1 MPRNTPSVPSY
12 LAAQTKINQALVDG
26 VGGIQYTVQSPPG
39 VGRLIR
45 IPFYLTQGVNNFA
58 ALLNTG
64 ETPADVLTSIGA
76 AGATVAS
83 ASEPL
88 IAVGPPTTGNVT
100 NTATLFTP
108 QISWATLRVVGFEA
122 SVFGATL
129 PSAPVAQIGFAALK
143 IGGGAN
149 LFVHEDF
156 APADIYLDSQP
167 SLAGLRDY
175 PLLKSPNVAQVSVQ
189 SVGAT
194 GPLPAGSDPLI
205 FAANLICEILV
216 DDQYGAHIPSPAARP
231 GALVRQGGA
240 FVGR

>member
-1 MPRNTPSVPSY
+1 MPRNNPSVPSY
-12 LAAQTKINQALVDG
+12 LSAQTKINQAYVDG
-26 VGGIQYTVQSPPG
+26 VGGLQFTVQSPPG

-45 IPFYLTQGVNNFA
+45 IPFYLTSGTNNFA
-58 ALLNTG
+58 ALTSLGN
-64 ETPADVLTSIGA
+64 TPADVTTSLSA
-76 AGATVAS
+76 AGATIAS
-83 ASEPL
+83 STDPL
-88 IAVGPPTTGNVT
+88 ICAGPPTSGNVS

-122 SVFGATL
+122 SVTNAIL
-129 PSAPVAQIGFAALK
+129 PSAPVAQISFADLK

-189 SVGAT
+189 TVGAA
-194 GPLPAGSDPLI
+194 LSNRVI
-205 FAANLICEILV
+205 FSANMICEILV

>member
-1 MPRNTPSVPSY
+1 MARNTPKSPSY
-12 LAAQTKINQALVDG
+12 LATQTKINQALVDG
-26 VGGIQYTVQSPPG
+26 VGGIQFTVQSPPG

-45 IPFYLTQGVNNFA
+45 IPFYLLQGVNNFA
-58 ALLNTG
+58 ALTAVGN
-64 ETPADVLTSIGA
+64 TPAEVAASLGAAPGATIASSSDPLIAAGPPTGA
-76 AGATVAS
+76 AGA
-83 ASEPL
+83 
-88 IAVGPPTTGNVT
+88 G

-175 PLLKSPNVAQVSVQ
+175 PLLKSPNVAQVLVQ
-189 SVGAT
+189 NVGA
-194 GPLPAGSDPLI
+194 LASDVI
-205 FAANLICEILV
+205 TFGANLICEIVV
-216 DDQYGAHIPSPAARP
+216 DDQYGAHIPSPAGRP

-240 FVGR
+240 FVSR

>member
-1 MPRNTPSVPSY
+1 MARKNLPSVPSY
-12 LAAQTKINQALVDG
+12 LAAQTKINQALTDG
-26 VGGIQYTVQSPPG
+26 VGGIQFTVQSPPG

-45 IPFYLTQGVNNFA
+45 IPFYLTNGQNGFA
-58 ALLNTG
+58 ALTSTG
-64 ETPADVLTSIGA
+64 NSAAAVAASLAAGATIASSTDPLIAAGPPGA
-76 AGATVAS
+76 AGA
-83 ASEPL
+83 
-88 IAVGPPTTGNVT
+88 G

-108 QISWATLRVVGFEA
+108 QISWATLRLVGFEA
-122 SVFGATL
+122 SVFGATI
-129 PSAPVAQIGFAALK
+129 PSAPVAQLGFSDLK

-189 SVGAT
+189 NVGAV
-194 GPLPAGSDPLI
+194 ASDVVI

-240 FVGR
+240 FVSR

>member
-1 MPRNTPSVPSY
+1 MARNAPSVPSY
-12 LAAQTKINQALVDG
+12 LASQTKINQALVDG
-26 VGGIQYTVQSPPG
+26 IGGIQYTVQSPPG

-45 IPFYLTQGVNNFA
+45 IPFYLTSGVNNFA
-58 ALLNTG
+58 SLLNVG
-64 ETPADVLTSIGA
+64 ETPAQVVASLGA
-76 AGATVAS
+76 GTTVAS
-83 ASEPL
+83 ATEPL
-88 IAVGPPTTGNVT
+88 IAVGPPTAGNVT
-100 NTATLFTP
+100 ATATLFTP

-122 SVFGATL
+122 SVFGATI
-129 PSAPVAQIGFAALK
+129 PSAPVAQIGFSDLK

-189 SVGAT
+189 NVGA
-194 GPLPAGSDPLI
+194 AASDVLI

>member
-1 MPRNTPSVPSY
+1 MPRKNTQVPSY
-12 LAAQTKINQALVDG
+12 LAAQTRINQALTDG
-26 VGGIQYTVQSPPG
+26 VGGIQFTVQSPPG

-45 IPFYLTQGVNNFA
+45 IPFYLTQGTSGFA
-58 ALLNTG
+58 ALLASG
-64 ETPADVLTSIGA
+64 ETPAQVLASLTGA
-76 AGATVAS
+76 ATIGS
-83 ASEPL
+83 SSEPL
-88 IAVGPPTTGNVT
+88 IAAGPPGVAGAGF
-100 NTATLFTP
+100 TATLFTP

-122 SVFGATL
+122 SVAGATV
-129 PSAPVAQIGFAALK
+129 PSAPVAQLGFAALK

-175 PLLKSPNVAQVSVQ
+175 PLLKSPNVAQVLVQ
-189 SVGAT
+189 NVGAV
-194 GPLPAGSDPLI
+194 ASDILI
-205 FAANLICEILV
+205 FSANLICEILV

-240 FVGR
+240 FVSR

>member
-1 MPRNTPSVPSY
+1 MARKNLPSVPSY
-12 LAAQTKINQALVDG
+12 LAAQTKINQSLVDG
-26 VGGIQYTVQSPPG
+26 VGGIQFTVQSPPG

-45 IPFYLTQGVNNFA
+45 IPFYLTNATAGFA
-58 ALLNTG
+58 ALTSTG
-64 ETPADVLTSIGA
+64 DTAANVTAALAAGGIASSSDPLIVAAPPLA
-76 AGATVAS
+76 AGA
-83 ASEPL
+83 
-88 IAVGPPTTGNVT
+88 GF
-100 NTATLFTP
+100 TANLFTP
-108 QISWATLRVVGFEA
+108 QISWATLRLVGFEA

-129 PSAPVAQIGFAALK
+129 PSAPVAQLGFSDLK

-189 SVGAT
+189 NVGA
-194 GPLPAGSDPLI
+194 AASDVLI

>member
-1 MPRNTPSVPSY
+1 MARNTPKSPSY
-12 LAAQTKINQALVDG
+12 LATQTKINQALVDG
-26 VGGIQYTVQSPPG
+26 VGGIQFTVQSPPG

-45 IPFYLTQGVNNFA
+45 IPFYLTQGVIGFA
-58 ALLNTG
+58 ALTSTGNT
-64 ETPADVLTSIGA
+64 PLDVGLSLTVGPTI
-76 AGATVAS
+76 AS
-83 ASEPL
+83 SSDPL
-88 IAVGPPTTGNVT
+88 IAAGPPALAGAG

-108 QISWATLRVVGFEA
+108 QISWATLRVVGFES

-175 PLLKSPNVAQVSVQ
+175 PLLKSPNVAQVLVQ
-189 SVGAT
+189 NVGAV
-194 GPLPAGSDPLI
+194 ASDVI
-205 FAANLICEILV
+205 TFGANLICEIVV
-216 DDQYGAHIPSPAARP
+216 DDQYGAHIPSPAGRP

-240 FVGR
+240 FVSR

>member
-1 MPRNTPSVPSY
+1 MARKNLPSVPSY
-12 LAAQTKINQALVDG
+12 LAAQTKINQALTDG
-26 VGGIQYTVQSPPG
+26 VGGIQFTVQSPPG

-45 IPFYLTQGVNNFA
+45 IPFYLTNGQDGFA
-58 ALLNTG
+58 ALTSTGNT
-64 ETPADVLTSIGA
+64 A
-76 AGATVAS
+76 AAVAASLAGGATIAS
-83 ASEPL
+83 TTDPL
-88 IAVGPPTTGNVT
+88 IAVGPPGAAGAGF
-100 NTATLFTP
+100 TATLFTP
-108 QISWATLRVVGFEA
+108 QISWATLRLVGFEA
-122 SVFGATL
+122 SVFGATI
-129 PSAPVAQIGFAALK
+129 PSAPVAQLGFSGLK

-189 SVGAT
+189 NVGA
-194 GPLPAGSDPLI
+194 AASDVII
-205 FAANLICEILV
+205 FSANLICEILV

-240 FVGR
+240 FVSR

>member
-1 MPRNTPSVPSY
+1 MARKNLPSVPSY
-12 LAAQTKINQALVDG
+12 LAAQTKINQSLVDG
-26 VGGIQYTVQSPPG
+26 VGGIQFTVQSPPG

-45 IPFYLTQGVNNFA
+45 IPFYLTNATTGFA
-58 ALLNTG
+58 ALTSTG
-64 ETPADVLTSIGA
+64 NTPAAVA
-76 AGATVAS
+76 AALLAGGIAS
-83 ASEPL
+83 SSDPL
-88 IAVGPPTTGNVT
+88 IAAGPPVPGPGAGT
-100 NTATLFTP
+100 TATLFTP
-108 QISWATLRVVGFEA
+108 QISWATLRLVGFEA

-129 PSAPVAQIGFAALK
+129 PSAPVAQLGFSDLK

-189 SVGAT
+189 NVGA
-194 GPLPAGSDPLI
+194 AASDRLI

>member
-1 MPRNTPSVPSY
+1 MARKNLPSVPSY
-12 LAAQTKINQALVDG
+12 LAAQTKINQALTDG
-26 VGGIQYTVQSPPG
+26 VGGIQFTVQSPPG

-45 IPFYLTQGVNNFA
+45 IPFYLTNAQTGFA
-58 ALLNTG
+58 PLLASG
-64 ETPADVLTSIGA
+64 ETPAQVTASL
-76 AGATVAS
+76 AGGTIAS
-83 ASEPL
+83 AAEPL
-88 IAVGPPTTGNVT
+88 IAAAPPLNAGAGF
-100 NTATLFTP
+100 TATLFTP

-122 SVFGATL
+122 SVFGPTI
-129 PSAPVAQIGFAALK
+129 PSAPVAQLGFAALK

-189 SVGAT
+189 NVGAV
-194 GPLPAGSDPLI
+194 ASDRLI

-240 FVGR
+240 FVSR

>member
-1 MPRNTPSVPSY
+1 MARKNPNQNPSY
-12 LAAQTKINQALVDG
+12 LAAQTRINQALTDG
-26 VGGIQYTVQSPPG
+26 VGGIQFTVQSPPG

-45 IPFYLTQGVNNFA
+45 IPFYLINAQAGFA
-58 ALLNTG
+58 PLLATG
-64 ETPADVLTSIGA
+64 QTPANVADSLLGVAPI
-76 AGATVAS
+76 AS

-88 IAVGPPTTGNVT
+88 IAAAPPAVAAGAG

-108 QISWATLRVVGFEA
+108 QISWATLRVVGFES
-122 SVFGATL
+122 SVFGPTI
-129 PSAPVAQIGFAALK
+129 PSAPVAQLGFSSLK

-189 SVGAT
+189 NVGAVS
-194 GPLPAGSDPLI
+194 SDVLT
-205 FAANLICEILV
+205 FSANLICEILV

-240 FVGR
+240 FISR

>member
-1 MPRNTPSVPSY
+1 MARKSTQVPSY
-12 LAAQTKINQALVDG
+12 LAAQTRINQALTDG
-26 VGGIQYTVQSPPG
+26 VGGIQFTVQSPPG

-45 IPFYLTQGVNNFA
+45 IPFYLTQGTAGFA
-58 ALLNTG
+58 ALLSSG
-64 ETPADVLTSIGA
+64 ETPVQVLNSLTGA
-76 AGATVAS
+76 ATIGS
-83 ASEPL
+83 SSEPL
-88 IAVGPPTTGNVT
+88 IAAGPPIPGPGAG

-108 QISWATLRVVGFEA
+108 QISWATLRVVGFES
-122 SVFGATL
+122 SVAGATV
-129 PSAPVAQIGFAALK
+129 PSAPVAQLGFAALK

-189 SVGAT
+189 NVGAV
-194 GPLPAGSDPLI
+194 ASDVII
-205 FAANLICEILV
+205 FSANLICEILV

-240 FVGR
+240 FVSR

>member
-1 MPRNTPSVPSY
+1 MARKNLPPVPSY
-12 LAAQTKINQALVDG
+12 LAAQTKINQALTDG
-26 VGGIQYTVQSPPG
+26 VGGIQFTVQSPPG

-45 IPFYLTQGVNNFA
+45 IPFYLTNGQEGFA
-58 ALLNTG
+58 ALTSTGNTAAAVAASLNGLGT
-64 ETPADVLTSIGA
+64 AI
-76 AGATVAS
+76 AS
-83 ASEPL
+83 PTDPL
-88 IAVGPPTTGNVT
+88 IAVGPPGAAGAGF
-100 NTATLFTP
+100 TATLFTP
-108 QISWATLRVVGFEA
+108 QISWATLRLVGFEA
-122 SVFGATL
+122 SVFGASL
-129 PSAPVAQIGFAALK
+129 PSAPVAQLGFSGLK

-189 SVGAT
+189 NVGA
-194 GPLPAGSDPLI
+194 AASDVII
-205 FAANLICEILV
+205 FSANLICEILV

-240 FVGR
+240 FVTR

>member
-1 MPRNTPSVPSY
+1 MARKNLPSVPSY
-12 LAAQTKINQALVDG
+12 LAAQTKINQALTDG
-26 VGGIQYTVQSPPG
+26 VGGIQFTVQSPPG

-45 IPFYLTQGVNNFA
+45 IPFYLTNGQAGFA
-58 ALLNTG
+58 ALTSTG
-64 ETPADVLTSIGA
+64 ASAANVALSLSGGGTAIASSTDPLIAAGPPGA
-76 AGATVAS
+76 AGA
-83 ASEPL
+83 
-88 IAVGPPTTGNVT
+88 G

-108 QISWATLRVVGFEA
+108 QISWATLRLVGFEA
-122 SVFGATL
+122 SVFGPTI
-129 PSAPVAQIGFAALK
+129 PSAPVAQLGFAALK

-189 SVGAT
+189 NVGAV
-194 GPLPAGSDPLI
+194 ASDVVI

-240 FVGR
+240 FVSR

>member
-1 MPRNTPSVPSY
+1 MPRKNTQVPSY
-12 LAAQTKINQALVDG
+12 LAAQTRINQALTDG
-26 VGGIQYTVQSPPG
+26 VGGIQFTVQSPPG

-45 IPFYLTQGVNNFA
+45 IPFYLTQGTSGFA
-58 ALLNTG
+58 ALLASG
-64 ETPADVLTSIGA
+64 ETPVQVLNSLTGVATIG
-76 AGATVAS
+76 S
-83 ASEPL
+83 SSEPL
-88 IAVGPPTTGNVT
+88 IAAGPPGAAGAGF
-100 NTATLFTP
+100 TATLFTP

-122 SVFGATL
+122 SVAGATV
-129 PSAPVAQIGFAALK
+129 PSAPVAQLGFAALE

-175 PLLKSPNVAQVSVQ
+175 PLLKSPNVAQVLVQ
-189 SVGAT
+189 NVGAV
-194 GPLPAGSDPLI
+194 ASDILI
-205 FAANLICEILV
+205 FSANLICEILV

-240 FVGR
+240 FVSR